1 MQQEK
6 ENKQHYTHDQVKAA
20 NNANLLDFI
29 QDSGVQLRRV
39 GHDSYKGV
47 EHDSLVITPSKNSF
61 YWNSMSTGGVGALD
75 FATKY
80 LLADSNL
87 EEGEKFQKGMEL
99 VLKSSA
105 GQFIPHKEDLQP
117 FAFNKNQLSKQ
128 FNQAYAYL
136 TKTRKINP
144 KLIKQ
149 LHEAGLIEQNQY
161 GNALFLWRDPTTRKI
176 KGASI
181 QGTKINHEKYG
192 KRGTLKKIEPNS
204 TKGFGFSFSVGKPEN
219 LYFFEAPIDAMS
231 YYCLHPKLH
240 NSQFI
245 AMDGL
250 KKTVFANYFKL
261 ADNQLS
267 QIQSGVKTIN
277 FGVDNDAAGTQFM
290 ETFQE
295 DDGTYKH
302 LVNSQGE
309 MVPINRVSPSSTE
322 GKDWNEVLQRK
333 SKLSYHSKTL
343 SFKKKQFEL
352 TPAYATN
359 HAVTQMEH
367 LLDDYNLT
375 SQNSKVYVSNNKIN
389 TIYSNPHAPE
399 ILGLIQLD
407 TQDLLNATTIIAK
420 DRTNQYKAINKHIDQ
435 QELLDKTIN
444 YVVAKN
450 LTTGLYKPKIGATR
464 ANLSM
469 NQKEVREQV
478 INSRSYFMKKAK
490 EVEQFEQSPVFS
502 KIHHILKKQDKLLNR
517 STSSLNIKNE
527 ENRYLLT
534 GCLKKGNAK
543 KSFAININ
551 PTVLAENDDK
561 ISQLFNQKLSNH
573 KSIKNSF
580 KRSYINQQNIV
591 NREM

>member
-1 MQQEK
+1 MLIRQ
-6 ENKQHYTHDQVKAA
+6 
-20 NNANLLDFI
+20 
-29 QDSGVQLRRV
+29 
-39 GHDSYKGV
+39 
-47 EHDSLVITPSKNSF
+47 SKR
-61 YWNSMSTGGVGALD
+61 
-75 FATKY
+75 
-80 LLADSNL
+80 LA
-87 EEGEKFQKGMEL
+87 KR
-99 VLKSSA
+99 
-105 GQFIPHKEDLQP
+105 
-117 FAFNKNQLSKQ
+117 
-128 FNQAYAYL
+128 L

-144 KLIKQ
+144 KLVKQ
-149 LHEAGLIEQNQY
+149 LHEAGLIEQDQY

-176 KGASI
+176 KGASV

-277 FGVDNDAAGTQFM
+277 FGVDNDSAGTQFM

-407 TQDLLNATTIIAK
+407 TQDLLNTTTIIAK

-450 LTTGLYKPKIGATR
+450 LTTGLYKPRIGATR

-490 EVEQFEQSPVFS
+490 EVEQFEQSPIFS

-517 STSSLNIKNE
+517 LTSSLNIKNE
-527 ENRYLLT
+527 KNHYLLT
-534 GCLKKGNAK
+534 GYLQKGNAK

-551 PTVLAENDDK
+551 PTVITENDDK

-580 KRSYINQQNIV
+580 KKSYAKQQTIL